1 MVIWFCCW
9 LPLPLVM
16 VMMMTGVWPGH
27 KGEWFGRFVSAKVLT
42 PLLVCKCDPVWWWI
56 ARKVALARMDGGR
69 AGIPKWY
76 WFTRCDFNVLP
87 LSLFPFHSRLSLCSS
102 VCLAVCRCVPAQCYL
117 RRTTWVAHYHSEC
130 VMWDLRYF
138 AGEEVDRKYRCMRN
152 EARST
157 LRKWWEI
164 PLEASDGDMRSM
176 TRTDWDTK
184 PIHVWW
190 IWALPGA
197 RYLWLKFI
205 VMPLRNPFPMCDAS
219 LLPELWCC
227 YEMCCPTFYPILAR
241 IGNLYRSPRFCV
253 HDHPLIYYVA

>member
-1 MVIWFCCW
+1 MQMRSR
-9 LPLPLVM
+9 LV
-16 VMMMTGVWPGH
+16 VDCTKSGTG
-27 KGEWFGRFVSAKVLT
+27 T
-42 PLLVCKCDPVWWWI
+42 
-56 ARKVALARMDGGR
+56 DGGR

-102 VCLAVCRCVPAQCYL
+102 VCLSVCRCVPAQCYL

-164 PLEASDGDMRSM
+164 PLEASDGDMRSR
-176 TRTDWDTK
+176 TRTRTEIPSPAMCGGYELYLVLGTCDWN
-184 PIHVWW
+184 
-190 IWALPGA
+190 L
-197 RYLWLKFI
+197 LWCHYEILFPC
-205 VMPLRNPFPMCDAS
+205 VMPLS
-219 LLPELWCC
+219 VLPELWCC
-227 YEMCCPTFYPILAR
+227 YEMCCPTFYPILMP
-241 IGNLYRSPRFCV
+241 G
-253 HDHPLIYYVA
+253 